1 MRSILQV
8 VTQKPLCNVL
18 FQSPDVRDTNPIS
31 FVIIS
36 IYKNNSLK
44 KMSTLHHEEI
54 LEDCLIEA
62 EENFR
67 VHNKLTQK
75 QLDELIVRSEG
86 VRLAIEK
93 SAQRLFD
100 TRCI

>member
-1 MRSILQV
+1 
-8 VTQKPLCNVL
+8 
-18 FQSPDVRDTNPIS
+18 
-31 FVIIS
+31 
-36 IYKNNSLK
+36 
-44 KMSTLHHEEI
+44 MSTLHHEEI
-54 LEDCLIEA
+54 LEECLIEA

>member
-1 MRSILQV
+1 MLQIIKSLLSLLDILFPE
-8 VTQKPLCNVL
+8 T
-18 FQSPDVRDTNPIS
+18 
-31 FVIIS
+31 IIS

-44 KMSTLHHEEI
+44 KMSTLHNESI
-54 LEDCLIEA
+54 LEDCMVEA

-67 VHNKLTQK
+67 ISNKLTQK

-93 SAQRLFD
+93 QAQKLFD
-100 TRCI
+100 DQCI

>member
-1 MRSILQV
+1 MLLIVKPFLSLLDILFPE
-8 VTQKPLCNVL
+8 T
-18 FQSPDVRDTNPIS
+18 
-31 FVIIS
+31 IIS

-44 KMSTLHHEEI
+44 IMSTLHHEEI

-62 EENFR
+62 EESFR
-67 VHNKLTQK
+67 ISNKLTQK

-93 SAQRLFD
+93 QAQKLFD
-100 TRCI
+100 DRCI